1 MDSVFGSAVTMI
13 TDALSPLAGGCTAA
27 GLAFALRRAEADSA
41 GWTRDLWGFAA
52 AAAEAAG
59 EDTTSRRARE
69 LWATAADYAQKA
81 CAVEAGRPVGARR
94 GADEQAAAPVEPVVA
109 AGTTVGAGRG

>member
-1 MDSVFGSAVTMI
+1 MDSAFGSAVTVI
-13 TDALSPLAGGCTAA
+13 TGALGPLARGFTAA
-27 GLAFALRRAEADSA
+27 ELAFALRRAEADST
-41 GWTRDLWGFAA
+41 GWIRDLWGFAA

-81 CAVEAGRPVGARR
+81 SAVEAGSRVRAHR
-94 GADEQAAAPVEPVVA
+94 GPDERAAAPAEPVVA
-109 AGTTVGAGRG
+109 AGTTVGAGQS